1 MIGNATKMKATTFV
15 RSQPNARSDVY
26 RTMMSSTVTRGS
38 LSTNSIPARPQTFD
52 IHLEL
57 EEADEIEG
65 EPGSGTRRA

>member
-15 RSQPNARSDVY
+15 RSQPNPRSDAY

-52 IHLEL
+52 IYIEL
-57 EEADEIEG
+57 EEADEIES
-65 EPGSGTRRA
+65 EPDSGTRRN